1 MGRTQEVLML
11 LDAHEI
17 RAYVD
22 GMGLD
27 VYKILR
33 RYPEYLRNPELLDRA
48 FKRGV
53 PEKVQ
58 QRDLV
63 LKKPSVIVTTAGML
77 DGGPALY
84 YLSRL
89 YKDSKSKILLTGYR
103 VEGTNGRLA
112 LEHRIIETK
121 GDVLTLKPKIEQYD
135 FSAHSGDSELKKL
148 VKNFCK
154 KDTSRVFIMHGE
166 KTDISAQWISE
177 EIGVDAY
184 APSNGESF
192 TL

>member
-1 MGRTQEVLML
+1 ML
-11 LDAHEI
+11 LEAHGI

-22 GMGLD
+22 GLGLD
-27 VYKILR
+27 VYEILKKS
-33 RYPEYLRNPELLDRA
+33 PEYLRNPEILERA
-48 FKRGV
+48 FIHVV
-53 PEKVQ
+53 PVKVQ

-89 YKDSKSKILLTGYR
+89 YKDPKSKILLTGYQ

-148 VKNFCK
+148 VKDFCK
-154 KDTSRVFIMHGE
+154 KDTIRIFVMHVDKTEVF
-166 KTDISAQWISE
+166 SQWISE
-177 EIGVDAY
+177 EIGVDSY

-192 TL
+192 TF